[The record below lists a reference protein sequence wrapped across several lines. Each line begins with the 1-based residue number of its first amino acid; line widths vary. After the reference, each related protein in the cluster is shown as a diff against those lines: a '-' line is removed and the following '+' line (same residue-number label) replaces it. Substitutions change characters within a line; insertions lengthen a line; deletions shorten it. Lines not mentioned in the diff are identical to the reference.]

1 MIIPTRSASEEFSR
15 FCLAGALGWYS
26 INTGLATGD
35 CSSKTLETP
44 VPGGLLIS
52 PAGLPDVS
60 PGQPS
65 PFLPVPI
72 LNPAPPALLGLYI
85 GHVNS
90 LPSFDKPVRNLESA
104 GLTEVILHAVMSARI
119 GERHASACRYKK
131 QGAIGLTPLRSPDS
145 FLAARCIY
153 RARLKMA
160 HSFNRVGNAP
170 RVGIHPAGR
179 CSRGPLGTRLNKPM
193 PTACGIV
200 HPGSPICWR
209 WISPQHASIATITHE
224 SPSSAGAR
232 DGPKPRQ
239 VTSPPVLELIRFSN
253 TKLIPVTALK
263 CEWNPGC

>member
-26 INTGLATGD
+26 INTRLATGD

-104 GLTEVILHAVMSARI
+104 
-119 GERHASACRYKK
+119 
-131 QGAIGLTPLRSPDS
+131 GLTPLRSPDS